1 MSTSTTAAT
10 PTAVP
15 HAALTLLILRLNG
28 LIDRGCSPPL
38 AEQSGT
44 AVLPFP
50 AVVPRPRLQPL
61 ALGGRLGEERGQP
74 NRLGTSRITGRAA
87 LRGGQQL
94 RLTDDRSASITGTPA
109 RGAISKVST

>member
-38 AEQSGT
+38 AEVQ
-44 AVLPFP
+44 
-50 AVVPRPRLQPL
+50 
-61 ALGGRLGEERGQP
+61 
-74 NRLGTSRITGRAA
+74 AA
-87 LRGGQQL
+87 IRGGSVLQYLRDHCDLAVGDFTGPGCTYPGFEAFFEEMDVLAQQGPPDMGRVIIL
-94 RLTDDRSASITGTPA
+94 A
-109 RGAISKVST
+109 RKYGLEILGPPPG